1 MPQIL
6 KQLAISIAGAIIV
19 LLLIAIWDWA
29 SSGGVVA
36 MLGGVGDSRF
46 QEELNKVKKHNTA

>member
-36 MLGGVGDSRF
+36 MLGEWVTVGFRK
-46 QEELNKVKKHNTA
+46 N